1 MSLKVRVK
9 PLSLVPLLTTPWT
22 LARQTPPSVE
32 FSRQEYWSGLP
43 FGYHV
48 LNSSIS
54 VCPNLCDVEPA
65 TLLGAAY
72 AQATCFRQGTWAV
85 APACFDLLTDCH
97 LKNSIFLSQ
106 APFCFVV
113 KVLENTSL
121 GFRSFP
127 APLSS
132 PPPQVS
138 GGL

>member
-54 VCPNLCDVEPA
+54 VCPNLCDVEA
-65 TLLGAAY
+65 AALWGAAMHRLPTF
-72 AQATCFRQGTWAV
+72 AR
-85 APACFDLLTDCH
+85 APGLQPLLALIYC
-97 LKNSIFLSQ
+97 
-106 APFCFVV
+106 
-113 KVLENTSL
+113 
-121 GFRSFP
+121 
-127 APLSS
+127 S
-132 PPPQVS
+132 PC
-138 GGL
+138 LL